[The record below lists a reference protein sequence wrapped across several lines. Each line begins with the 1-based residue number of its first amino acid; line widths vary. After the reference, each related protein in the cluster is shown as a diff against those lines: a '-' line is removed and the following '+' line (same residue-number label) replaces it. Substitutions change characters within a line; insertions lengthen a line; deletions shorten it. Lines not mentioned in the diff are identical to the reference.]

1 MFIKI
6 QKAIQKLAK
15 LCMFALVLFAYITL
29 ENEIPSNINVVAG
42 KTQQFDFKVPVTLTA
57 KSDEVEVFDNLAP
70 KVQGDKVTI
79 HANDICEISNVENES
94 TTMVCKLFGILPV
107 KEVSIQVVPEK
118 AVMPGGVP
126 IGIYVET
133 DGVLALGSGAVT
145 GADGVNKEP
154 AANLI
159 KSGDYICTVNGEEI
173 ETKEQLVDK
182 VNRYGADKIDLCV
195 RRNGEYIDVFVTPI
209 LSSEGNYK
217 LGIWVRDDLA
227 GIGTMTYISDDLSY
241 AALGHGVNDADTSS
255 LLEMKEGSLYQ
266 TAIVDIVKGENGTPG
281 ELTGVINYRDEYCLG
296 SVTSNSEVGIFG
308 KLEKMP
314 VQMQEISSIP
324 VGLKQEIELG
334 EAEII
339 CDFNGERKSYKIAID
354 EINYSETKEKR
365 EIVFEVTD
373 EELLSVTGGI
383 VQGMSGAP
391 IIQNGKIIGAVTHVY
406 INNPTKGYGIFIEEM
421 L

>member
-1 MFIKI
+1 
-6 QKAIQKLAK
+6 
-15 LCMFALVLFAYITL
+15 MFALVLFAYITL
-29 ENEIPSNINVVAG
+29 ENEIPANRNVVAG